1 MSENTE
7 PRTAAPGPSPPEQ
20 SEPQWP
26 EAEGPE
32 AQRPE
37 AGWPEPQR
45 PEAERPEAERPEAT
59 GHPAVDAALRALTE
73 VADAAP
79 AAQLP
84 AYQAAHRTLRETLA
98 SIDEG

>member
-7 PRTAAPGPSPPEQ
+7 PRTAAPGPPPPEQ

-32 AQRPE
+32 A
-37 AGWPEPQR
+37 GWPEPQR
-45 PEAERPEAERPEAT
+45 PEAEQPEAERSEAT